1 MTAGTDISGRVC
13 GIHYVGTMSQAPDPN
28 LPIIVAVVSGSFA
41 LLGGLIGAWLAR
53 RTEYEKWLRQNK
65 SETFARFLEMISK
78 AQKDAIDVF
87 RDGLLDRQQQDIRV
101 TEAYLP
107 ALEYGRV
114 VRLYLQKCKR
124 DQFSQLAKAVWELH
138 TDRSRGDSRLK
149 TMEEKL
155 RQIQELL
162 EGELRG

>member
-1 MTAGTDISGRVC
+1 
-13 GIHYVGTMSQAPDPN
+13 MSQASDPN
-28 LPIIVAVVSGSFA
+28 LPIIVAFVSGFFSLF
-41 LLGGLIGAWLAR
+41 GGIIGAWLAR

-87 RDGLLDRQQQDIRV
+87 HDCSLSQQQQDIRV
-101 TEAYLP
+101 TEVYLP

-124 DQFSQLAKAVWELH
+124 DQFSQLARAVWELH
-138 TDRSRGDSRLK
+138 SDRSRKDSRLK

-162 EGELRG
+162 EGELHIS